1 MKNRPNTR
9 TPTSSPKQRATALV
23 VEDHQSIREMLHEIL
38 EAKLGLKVVEA
49 GTTDEGVAAAQR
61 VQPDLAII
69 DIGLPG
75 INGIELIRRLR
86 RELPDL
92 RILVFSSLQ
101 NLQIVRSVM
110 QAGTQGFV
118 DKSESFSVLRQAV
131 LAVLNGKTWFNHNF
145 NELLREAL
153 AHPGP
158 DAQLAYLT
166 PREREV
172 LLLVTQSNS
181 SKEVAVKLSVSVKT
195 AENHRTN
202 LMRKLGLHDTAALVR
217 FAFRHDLIDARLG

>member
-1 MKNRPNTR
+1 MKNRTNTR
-9 TPTSSPKQRATALV
+9 TPTPPPKQRATALL
-23 VEDHQSIREMLHEIL
+23 VEDHQSIREMLHETL
-38 EAKLGLKVVEA
+38 EMKLGLKVIEA
-49 GTTDEGVAAAQR
+49 GTTEEGVIAAQR
-61 VQPDLAII
+61 AHPDLAIV

-86 RELPDL
+86 REIPNL

-118 DKSESFSVLRQAV
+118 DKSEPFSVLRQAV
-131 LAVLNGKTWFNHNF
+131 LAVLGGKTWFSHRF

-158 DAQLAYLT
+158 DAQLAHLT

-181 SKEVAVKLSVSVKT
+181 SKEVAMKLSVSVKT

-217 FAFRHDLIDARLG
+217 FAFRHELIDARLG